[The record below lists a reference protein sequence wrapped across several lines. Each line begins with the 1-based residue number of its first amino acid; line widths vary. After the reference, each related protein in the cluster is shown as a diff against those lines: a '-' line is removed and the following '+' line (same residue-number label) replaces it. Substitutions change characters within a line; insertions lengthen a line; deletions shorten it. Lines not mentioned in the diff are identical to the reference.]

1 MQEVIDKV
9 ATCIERGKVS
19 KDSAFPPDMKDQE
32 GVDEIT
38 ASALQ
43 NGISPD
49 DLLKGCM
56 IGMDRIGRKFSENK
70 AYVPDLCVSANA
82 MKVVMKHLQPYLES
96 GQLKRKGTFIIAT
109 VQGDL
114 HDIGKNLVAMAIRGA
129 GYEVIDLGIDISTGK
144 IVQAISE
151 HPDSFVGLSALLTTT
166 MGAMQ
171 ESVQAIQE
179 KHPDTKILIGGAPI
193 TQKFCDEIKADFYSP
208 DFYDAIEF
216 LNKNTGHTS

>member
-1 MQEVIDKV
+1 MQDVVDKI

-19 KDSAFPPDMKDQE
+19 KDSAFPPDMKGQD
-32 GVDEIT
+32 GVDEISAT
-38 ASALQ
+38 ALQ
-43 NGISPD
+43 EGLSPD

-56 IGMDRIGRKFSENK
+56 MGMDRIGKKFSENK

-82 MKVVMKHLQPYLES
+82 MKVVMKHLQPFLES

-129 GYEVIDLGIDISTGK
+129 GYEVIDLGIDIPTGK
-144 IVQAISE
+144 ILQAIQE
-151 HPDSFVGLSALLTTT
+151 HQDSFVGLSALLTTT

-179 KHPDTKILIGGAPI
+179 KFPDLKILIGGAPVTNEFC
-193 TQKFCDEIKADFYSP
+193 TQIGANFYSP
-208 DFYDAIEF
+208 DPQGAVNY
-216 LNKNTGHTS
+216 LNTLGS